1 MYFKKAPVHRSFMKY
16 NAVIYRKFTE
26 FTLKPFTCIYKP
38 INDEVKSKFSF
49 ALNTFICC
57 KLLVLSFSQ
66 CNLLNCTYI
75 AS

>member
-1 MYFKKAPVHRSFMKY
+1 MYFKKAPVHRSFMKC
-16 NAVIYRKFTE
+16 NAVIYRRFTE
-26 FTLKPFTCIYKP
+26 FTLKPFTSIYKP
-38 INDEVKSKFSF
+38 INDKLKSKFSF